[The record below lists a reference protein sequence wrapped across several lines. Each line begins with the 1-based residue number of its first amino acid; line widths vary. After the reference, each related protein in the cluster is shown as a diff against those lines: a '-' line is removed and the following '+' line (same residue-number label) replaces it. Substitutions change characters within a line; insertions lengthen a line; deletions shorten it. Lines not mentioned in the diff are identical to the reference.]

1 MKRFAHIICYILLFT
16 LLIIAV
22 PVATASPTITKI
34 SPKVGYTDSYTTVTI
49 TGTNFNT
56 TSGEVKLM
64 MAGTSNITSTISS
77 WSDTQIVCRLKTS
90 DQKTGVWDLVVID
103 ADDSEKVKLE
113 AFTLKNPMVLTS
125 ISPTEA
131 RLNTENVDFTV
142 KGTGLADVSELY
154 LYNEDYDNVTADLNI
169 INANKI
175 TGTFDL
181 SGTDKGTYDV
191 CVEDSDGGTECGL
204 TFTILTDAV
213 GTIYFESNPTG
224 ATVYLNKTSIGTTA
238 FTYYNATEGS
248 FEVLI
253 QKTGYKDYSDS
264 VTVIEGK
271 RTTFYARL
279 IPVSQDTTVA
289 TTAAAAATTKPVK
302 TATTIKKSTLTVPTT
317 YPSATTSQTSPVD
330 PVMIIGAV
338 GLGLGF
344 AVLRKP

>member
-22 PVATASPTITKI
+22 PVAAASPTITKI
-34 SPKVGYTDSYTTVTI
+34 SPKVGYTDSYTIVTI

-56 TSGEVKLM
+56 SYGEVKLM

-90 DQKTGVWDLVVID
+90 DQKTGVWDLVIIN
-103 ADDSEKVKLE
+103 ADESPGVKPD

-154 LYNEDYDNVTADLNI
+154 LYNEDYNNITADLDI

-191 CVEDSDGGTECGL
+191 CVEDSDGGTKCDL

-213 GTIYFESNPTG
+213 GSIYFESNPTG
-224 ATVYLNKTSIGTTA
+224 ATVYLNKTSVGTTT

-248 FEVLI
+248 YEVLI
-253 QKTGYKDYSDS
+253 QKTGYKDYSNS

-279 IPVSQDTTVA
+279 TPISQDTTVA
-289 TTAAAAATTKPVK
+289 TTAATAATTKPVK
-302 TATTIKKSTLTVPTT
+302 TATTVKKSTLNVPTT
-317 YPSATTSQTSPVD
+317 YPSATPTEKSPVD
-330 PVMIIGAV
+330 PVVI
-338 GLGLGF
+338 LGTICLAF
-344 AVLRKP
+344 LALRKH